1 MQRTLVS
8 RRLAITA
15 AFAALL
21 SFAATQPSRAAE
33 RGPYVTGAVGVG
45 FPGGSDLDTAT
56 TSANAELKPGFATM
70 VSVGHLYGNG
80 FGTEIEFGYR
90 SNDVDRISGA
100 TATGDMGIFSVM
112 LNGIYDFGASR
123 RGSPYIGAGIGVAR
137 LDADGISPVS
147 NSSIDDDTTALAYQA
162 TAGIAYPVNDRLDIM
177 LSYRYFAVPDAGFG
191 TAAGASVDSDYTS
204 HAVRFGF
211 RYRFGG
217 LKEALA
223 AVPPVSAPLVS
234 VPLVSAPSYTPPA
247 ASPPQPS
254 VKSRA
259 RSAAAAAPAAK
270 PAPAADR
277 YLVFFDWNR
286 WSLTPG
292 AHRIVKTAADNAR
305 RTGATRI
312 EIIGHADRSGTQAY
326 NLKLSKRRAITVRAA
341 LVKGGA
347 APDKITSAAKG
358 ETEPLVSTADGV
370 REPQNRRVEIF
381 LKIQR
386 TSEAPVLPPGR

>member
-8 RRLAITA
+8 KRLAITA
-15 AFAALL
+15 AFAAVL
-21 SFAATQPSRAAE
+21 SFAATQSSRAAE
-33 RGPYVTGAVGVG
+33 SGPYVTGAVGVS
-45 FPGGSDLDTAT
+45 FPADSDLDTAT
-56 TSANAELKPGFATM
+56 TSANADLDPGFAAS

-90 SNDVDRISGA
+90 SNDVESISGA
-100 TATGDMGIFSVM
+100 TASGDMGIFSVM

-123 RGSPYIGAGIGVAR
+123 RGSPYIGVGIGVAR

-147 NSSIDDDTTALAYQA
+147 NSSINDDTTALAYQA

-211 RYRFGG
+211 RYRFG
-217 LKEALA
+217 KARKALA
-223 AVPPVSAPLVS
+223 AVPPVS
-234 VPLVSAPSYTPPA
+234 VPMVSAPPSMPPA
-247 ASPPQPS
+247 ASPPQEA

-259 RSAAAAAPAAK
+259 RSAAAPAAK
-270 PAPAADR
+270 PAPAAEN

-286 WSLTPG
+286 WSLTPD

-312 EIIGHADRSGTQAY
+312 EVIGHADRSGSPAY
-326 NLKLSKRRAITVRAA
+326 NLKLSKQRAVTVRAA

-347 APDKITSAAKG
+347 APDNITAAARG

-386 TSEAPVLPPGR
+386 TSEALPPPGR